1 MLPQPTSWW
10 NAYRFIATSQRGV
23 HQVTGREMCTFLAGE
38 FSRRTVLEVFDGLT
52 ILLKV
57 RAIDATVT

>member
-10 NAYRFIATSQRGV
+10 NAYRFIDTSQRGV
-23 HQVTGREMCTFLAGE
+23 HQVNGREMCTFLAGE
-38 FSRRTVLEVFDGLT
+38 FSRRTVFEVFDGLT

-57 RAIDATVT
+57 RASS